1 MKPSLRPNHHP
12 RARHCARV
20 LSLPRLLS
28 TLAVLAAIAPL
39 ALHAGPWE
47 PLFNGHDLSGWKQIA
62 GSATYEVADGCIVG
76 TTVNNSPNSFL
87 ATERPYGDFILE
99 MEVMQDAE
107 QAKNGGVQFRSE
119 LRPAQN
125 GRPPLVFGYQFE
137 IDPAPRAWTGG
148 IYDEARRGWLYTG
161 DMNPRGATLY
171 RTGQWNR
178 LRIEAIGPSLRTW
191 VNGVPVANVADN
203 LTPAGFIA
211 LQVHSVSKT
220 DPAAAGRKTRWRDIR
235 IQTRDLAP
243 SPDDASVFQ
252 RNMLP
257 NDLSPAERAAGW
269 RLLWDGKTAAG
280 WRGARKTAFPAAGWK
295 IENGELIVNESGGAE
310 SKNGGDIVTEAE
322 FSAFELQL
330 EFKFTPGAN
339 SGVKYFVVE
348 KLDSIGGGGSAIGLE
363 YQILDDKKHPDAKL
377 GRDGNRC
384 LAGLYDLIAPDTSR
398 VKGVGVI
405 PKPGAWQHARIVVR
419 PDGHVE
425 HWLNGVRTVA
435 YERGSAEF
443 NALVAISKYK
453 NTPGFGLAP
462 QGRILLQDHGNE
474 VRFRSIKI
482 RELK

>member
-1 MKPSLRPNHHP
+1 MKKTPPCP
-12 RARHCARV
+12 GARHRAFA
-20 LSLPRLLS
+20 LSISLL
-28 TLAVLAAIAPL
+28 LAAP
-39 ALHAGPWE
+39 ALQAGPWE
-47 PLFNGHDLSGWKQIA
+47 PLFNGRDLSGWKQVA
-62 GSATYEVADGCIVG
+62 GNATYEVADGCIVG

-87 ATERPYGDFILE
+87 ATGRAYGDFILE

-119 LRPAQN
+119 LREQTRD
-125 GRPPLVFGYQFE
+125 GKTTPLVFGYQFE

-161 DMNPRGATLY
+161 DMNPRGASLY

-178 LRIEAIGPSLRTW
+178 LRIEAIGTSLRTW
-191 VNGVPVANVADN
+191 VNGVPVASVTDS

-235 IQTRDLAP
+235 IQTRDLVP
-243 SPDDASVFQ
+243 TPDDASVFQ
-252 RNMLP
+252 RNLIP
-257 NDLSPAERAAGW
+257 NALSSAERAAGW
-269 RLLWDGKTAAG
+269 RLLWDGKTTAG
-280 WRGARKTAFPAAGWK
+280 WRGARKTTFPAAGWK

-322 FSAFELQL
+322 FSAFELQF

-377 GRDGNRC
+377 GRDGNRR
-384 LAGLYDLIAPDTSR
+384 LAGLYDLITPDTSR
-398 VKGVGVI
+398 LKGLGVV
-405 PKPGAWQHARIVVR
+405 PKPGEWQHARIVVR

-425 HWLNGVRTVA
+425 HWLNGIRTVA

-453 NTPGFGLAP
+453 KTPGFGLAP
-462 QGRILLQDHGNE
+462 KGLILLQDHGNE

-482 RELK
+482 RVLE